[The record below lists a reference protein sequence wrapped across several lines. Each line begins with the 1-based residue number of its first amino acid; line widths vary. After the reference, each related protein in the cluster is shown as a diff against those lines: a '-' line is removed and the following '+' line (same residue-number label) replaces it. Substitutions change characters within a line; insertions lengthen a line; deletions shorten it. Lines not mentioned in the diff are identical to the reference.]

1 MSLITFSA
9 IGKINSVKI
18 HVVCQVGPWNQ
29 RKNIRH
35 VCNFW
40 IGMSLFFICS
50 LGKWTI
56 KRRRINIPC
65 CWKQVAQRW
74 KNSKAKFLFRE
85 RAFHFRDRIFL
96 FRDRTVVWPSVA
108 RSDSPDREKGK
119 FDRGN
124 GKLSRGKEEPERF
137 SSEEHSIFQQHG
149 YIFSAS
155 KASWPPP

>member
-1 MSLITFSA
+1 MIKTIHRFLGGLMTQFTEIHNATCLSTYLV
-9 IGKINSVKI
+9 GINV
-18 HVVCQVGPWNQ
+18 
-29 RKNIRH
+29 
-35 VCNFW
+35 
-40 IGMSLFFICS
+40 
-50 LGKWTI
+50 
-56 KRRRINIPC
+56 PC

-85 RAFHFRDRIFL
+85 RAFHFRDR
-96 FRDRTVVWPSVA
+96 TVVWPSVA
-108 RSDSPDREKGK
+108 RSDSPDRVKGK

-155 KASWPPP
+155 KASWPQPQVYWILYPSFMDAPRLDVIYGYPNPTRVL

>member
-1 MSLITFSA
+1 MVEQVQNWEENASPVDE
-9 IGKINSVKI
+9 NSILGGIYV
-18 HVVCQVGPWNQ
+18 P
-29 RKNIRH
+29 
-35 VCNFW
+35 
-40 IGMSLFFICS
+40 CS
-50 LGKWTI
+50 
-56 KRRRINIPC
+56 
-65 CWKQVAQRW
+65 WKEVAQRW
-74 KNSKAKFLFRE
+74 KNLKAKFLFRE

-137 SSEEHSIFQQHG
+137 SSEEHSICQQHG

-155 KASWPPP
+155 KASWPQPQVYWILYPSFMDAPSLDVIYGYPNPTRAL